1 MSNNNPTGPG
11 ELAEPAPE
19 GHFPAL
25 HFDAA
30 EYQRFVDDS
39 DLSPAQQQELLE
51 ALWVIIVGFVD
62 LGFHVHPVQM
72 ALDVNNNRAAVAPG
86 SQAVLACKQSF
97 SKQAKL
103 CRALP
108 RPRGRRGDS

>member
-1 MSNNNPTGPG
+1 MSNDNPTGP
-11 ELAEPAPE
+11 EDLAQPAPE

-25 HFDAA
+25 HFDVA

-62 LGFHVHPVQM
+62 LGFRVHPVQM
-72 ALDVNNNRAAVAPG
+72 ALDVNKHAAVAPD
-86 SQAVLACKQSF
+86 SRPVLACKQSF

-108 RPRGRRGDS
+108 KPRRRRGDS